1 MKTSVALLTLSLFY
15 LCVAEVQQPDD
26 QAGEISNSKNSNTES
41 ACVCAGNV
49 TESQQNNCQLVVILR
64 ELEAKLRSTEKQL
77 DDLRREVR
85 GKNILNIR
93 KNIHTFQVD

>member
-26 QAGEISNSKNSNTES
+26 QAGEINNSKNSNTES
-41 ACVCAGNV
+41 ACVYAGNV
-49 TESQQNNCQLVVILR
+49 TESQKNNCQLVVILR

-85 GKNILNIR
+85 GKNILNIH
-93 KNIHTFQVD
+93 KSIHTFQVD